1 MHAVHIKIHVD
12 AQHIAERKRKHR
24 PENDST
30 SLLTVS
36 AKARLSTLRL
46 HITPD
51 TLMLLPTVGHICRD
65 TDPLT
70 QGACG
75 HIYVVPTLEE
85 KGDGEGGRDGEG
97 DGGGDEG
104 GRGGRE
110 EGGEDSV
117 DGREERT
124 EWMEGRRG
132 QSGWKGGEDRVDGR
146 EERTEWMEGRG

>member
-1 MHAVHIKIHVD
+1 MHAIHIKIHVD

-36 AKARLSTLRL
+36 AKARLSTLSL

-51 TLMLLPTVGHICRD
+51 TLMLLPTVGHNCRD

-75 HIYVVPTLEE
+75 HIYVDPTLEDL
-85 KGDGEGGRDGEG
+85 KGYGEGGGM
-97 DGGGDEG
+97 
-104 GRGGRE
+104 GRERE
-110 EGGEDSV
+110 EGRKEPEG
-117 DGREERT
+117 G
-124 EWMEGRRG
+124 GRRG
-132 QSGWKGGEDRVDGR
+132 QSGWKGGDDSTRVR
-146 EERTEWMEGRG
+146 

>member
-51 TLMLLPTVGHICRD
+51 TLMLLPTVGRICKD
-65 TDPLT
+65 TDPLI

-85 KGDGEGGRDGEG
+85 TK
-97 DGGGDEG
+97 
-104 GRGGRE
+104 
-110 EGGEDSV
+110 EGGE
-117 DGREERT
+117 G
-124 EWMEGRRG
+124 EGRRG

-146 EERTEWMEGRG
+146 EGMIV

>member
-24 PENDST
+24 SENDST

-85 KGDGEGGRDGEG
+85 KGDGEGEGR
-97 DGGGDEG
+97 GDEG
-104 GRGGRE
+104 GRGGR
-110 EGGEDSV
+110 
-117 DGREERT
+117 REERT

-132 QSGWKGGEDRVDGR
+132 QSGWKGGDDSTRVR
-146 EERTEWMEGRG
+146 